1 MSPCDDL
8 GYFQQ
13 RVRDLRG
20 PVLEA
25 GRAPVLHPRPP
36 LAGPRLRE
44 PSQPEAQAHGGRHDR
59 VQHPEVRE
67 CTRYH
72 TLHTID
78 IASAVFWKWLLVV
91 YITLFSTGTIMKR

>member
-36 LAGPRLRE
+36 LAGPRLRQ

-78 IASAVFWKWLLVV
+78 IASAVFWKWLLLV
-91 YITLFSTGTIMKR
+91 YIT

>member
-1 MSPCDDL
+1 M
-8 GYFQQ
+8 
-13 RVRDLRG
+13 RDLRG

-67 CTRYH
+67 CT
-72 TLHTID
+72 ID
-78 IASAVFWKWLLVV
+78 IASAVFWKWLLLV
-91 YITLFSTGTIMKR
+91 YITLFSTGTIIKR